1 MYTLAPVARAGIAVT
16 ASARRG
22 GLRDVAALA
31 EDEDLDTTVAG
42 LDDVQALVDFTGTVV
57 ASRPNRAWIG

>member
-1 MYTLAPVARAGIAVT
+1 
-16 ASARRG
+16 
-22 GLRDVAALA
+22 LRDVAALA